1 MKNGSGRLHL
11 TVLAAAVLSV
21 MSVQEE
27 PPPTTNP
34 PVVVVV
40 VIVVAAAVFNHPSF
54 CVCIFCHFTR
64 LPFTGMS

>member
-1 MKNGSGRLHL
+1 M
-11 TVLAAAVLSV
+11 AAAVLSV

-27 PPPTTNP
+27 PPPPTNP

-54 CVCIFCHFTR
+54 LCAFFVISSESPSPEC
-64 LPFTGMS
+64 L